1 MIKLLRKRFESFEC
15 QVFSKKSWCKPRY
28 WTNDKDFRFDELN
41 QFSSHFKEFLA
52 AAGFDGKKSHHRMEK
67 RLTLFKKIFIPEVG
81 TLGLEEHPSVNEN

>member
-1 MIKLLRKRFESFEC
+1 MTAASSTRDKVAKYMIKLLRKRFESFEC

-52 AAGFDGKKSHHRMEK
+52 AAGFEGKKSHHRMEK
-67 RLTLFKKIFIPEVG
+67 RLTPF
-81 TLGLEEHPSVNEN
+81 